1 MLKTKYFH
9 IYGFVAAVLMIAGC
23 AKPPTAE
30 IADAENAINA
40 AAQAGAADFA
50 PTEFNNAQD
59 ALAEA
64 RSKVASKD
72 YKAALAGAL
81 DAKTKA
87 EMAQAAIAE
96 GKEAARTA
104 ATEGIAS
111 VEGKLKELKAKSA
124 KMTGKSGADLK
135 AAIKTIDSE
144 WTKVVE
150 DDMNG
155 NYAKVTSAAAAM
167 GVRIDTL
174 LQQTAAPEKPAPN
187 ASAKKSENKKG
198 KKTHKK

>member
-1 MLKTKYFH
+1 MLKTRYLH
-9 IYGFVAAVLMIAGC
+9 IYGFIAAGLMVVGC

-40 AAQAGAADFA
+40 AAGAGAADFA
-50 PTEFNNAQD
+50 PAEFNKAQD

-81 DAKTKA
+81 DAKSKA

-96 GKEAARTA
+96 GMEAARTA
-104 ATEGIAS
+104 AAENIAS
-111 VEGKLKELKAKSA
+111 VEEKLKELKAKSA
-124 KMTGKSGADLK
+124 KMTGKPGADLK
-135 AAIKTIDSE
+135 SSIKTIESE

-150 DDMNG
+150 DNMNG
-155 NYAKVTSAAAAM
+155 NFAKVTSASAAM
-167 GVRIDTL
+167 GSRIDEL
-174 LQQTAAPEKPAPN
+174 LKQTVVPEKPAAKTP
-187 ASAKKSENKKG
+187 AKKSANQKG